1 MASSPYFINNFTH
14 IWDQFLFRQYE
25 TWVTVGS
32 YFHFFKIFVAIRKHL
47 LDLAMVGIPNN
58 GWDTA
63 AIILF
68 LNNIFIPFFDA
79 IEYLMDLAPIDD
91 SGSALN
97 GLAPFLEITDGQPH
111 IMYFFALLVIVTRY
125 LARLKAVASL
135 KLYCWARLRTSIAYI
150 IYVFGLLLDHREI
163 ELLILCLIWASIWF
177 LLFQGCFLLNM
188 HMIFYLFV
196 LSQYTFYIFI
206 LIGIT
211 IRLIQAFTLAARYR
225 VGFGVLVRVQAAVA
239 WWHFLSNWEK
249 NTIIILNA
257 FRI

>member
-111 IMYFFALLVIVTRY
+111 IMYFLSNQWNLIAAQWMVDGDRSQTRV
-125 LARLKAVASL
+125 R
-135 KLYCWARLRTSIAYI
+135 KLS
-150 IYVFGLLLDHREI
+150 
-163 ELLILCLIWASIWF
+163 CLFFWF
-177 LLFQGCFLLNM
+177 LLISLTCHQKKLTKRK
-188 HMIFYLFV
+188 
-196 LSQYTFYIFI
+196 Q
-206 LIGIT
+206 
-211 IRLIQAFTLAARYR
+211 
-225 VGFGVLVRVQAAVA
+225 
-239 WWHFLSNWEK
+239 K
-249 NTIIILNA
+249 
-257 FRI
+257 